1 MEKLFLKLMDIWVK
15 VRTQNFFIKNIFRIV
30 GNSLV
35 QCREGAA
42 EVCGPVLVE
51 YVYNG
56 RVYKYVTAQLEQWPP
71 NFGASRFVMP
81 IKSVTFGDQDITTEW
96 REHAGPRQD
105 GDVDPLILTGEHKH
119 GWFVEPTVKLGT
131 GLAISFEFLRR
142 IMLIPR
148 QGVLRVT
155 NIFGQTAES
164 TVGAK

>member
-30 GNSLV
+30 DRTLV
-35 QCREGAA
+35 QCRDG
-42 EVCGPVLVE
+42 VSSVSGPVMVE

-56 RVYKYVTAQLEQWPP
+56 RVYKYVTEQLEQWPP

-81 IKSVTFGDQDITTEW
+81 IKNVMFGDQDITAEW

-105 GDVDPLILTGEHKH
+105 GEVNPLVLTGERKH
-119 GWFVEPTVKLGT
+119 GWFVEPTVKFGT
-131 GLAISFEFLRR
+131 GLSISFEFLRKT
-142 IMLIPR
+142 LLVPR

>member
-1 MEKLFLKLMDIWVK
+1 MEKLFLKLMDIWVN
-15 VRTQNFFIKNIFRIV
+15 VRTQNFFIKNIFIIV
-30 GNSLV
+30 DNSLI
-35 QCREGAA
+35 QCRKDFSYI
-42 EVCGPVLVE
+42 CGPVMVE

-56 RVYKYVTAQLEQWPP
+56 RVYKYVTEQLEQWPP

-81 IKSVTFGDQDITTEW
+81 IKNVTFGDQDITAEW

-105 GDVDPLILTGEHKH
+105 GAIDPLVLTGERKH
-119 GWFVEPTVKLGT
+119 GWFVEPTVKFGT
-131 GLAISFEFLRR
+131 GLSISFEFLRKT
-142 IMLIPR
+142 LLVSR